1 MCGALICAFHEPDV
15 NMFRG
20 TFNEIEVVS
29 MILTTVS
36 SLLLIYGVSVL
47 FKRIEVA
54 GVRVKELSWLGAHSL
69 TFYLYHMFIAWII
82 CQITGFSVIYKEP
95 IEPKTVVFSFILM
108 AVCLIICILRDVIA
122 DKISKKIA
130 QRKGT

>member
-1 MCGALICAFHEPDV
+1 
-15 NMFRG
+15 
-20 TFNEIEVVS
+20 

-122 DKISKKIA
+122 DKISKI
-130 QRKGT
+130 